1 MKRRAFI
8 QTLGAAA
15 AGAGG
20 LRLHPRMMIAKRL
33 DRIGLELYAVR
44 HEMAKDPEKTLAAIR
59 AIGYTDVEL
68 LWSFDNFHRTAA
80 QVADSLK
87 QTGLRAPSAHI
98 SPIILLD
105 GWREWADRFNAA
117 GAVARK
123 AGIWLA
129 FHNEANHMKAMDG
142 MIPYDV
148 FVDRLDPSVV
158 RLQLDTGNMLI
169 GGGDPMRYLEKYRD
183 RYWS

>member
-15 AGAGG
+15 AGGMA
-20 LRLHPRMMIAKRL
+20 LPSHVRFPKRL

-80 QVADSLK
+80 QVAETLK
-87 QTGLRAPSAHI
+87 KEGLHAPSAHI
-98 SPIILLD
+98 SPIILFVGWERSLETAKQLGHQYLIVPDFGGETTRTLD
-105 GWREWADRFNAA
+105 DWRQWPP
-117 GAVARK
+117 V
-123 AGIWLA
+123 
-129 FHNEANHMKAMDG
+129 
-142 MIPYDV
+142 
-148 FVDRLDPSVV
+148 PS
-158 RLQLDTGNMLI
+158 RGRRASGSPSTTKPI
-169 GGGDPMRYLEKYRD
+169 T
-183 RYWS
+183 

>member
-80 QVADSLK
+80 PRYGQ
-87 QTGLRAPSAHI
+87 H
-98 SPIILLD
+98 
-105 GWREWADRFNAA
+105 ADRRLRSDALPREVSRSLLVLPFEGR
-117 GAVARK
+117 GA
-123 AGIWLA
+123 
-129 FHNEANHMKAMDG
+129 
-142 MIPYDV
+142 
-148 FVDRLDPSVV
+148 
-158 RLQLDTGNMLI
+158 
-169 GGGDPMRYLEKYRD
+169 
-183 RYWS
+183 